1 MPSDRLP
8 GALEFLR
15 EAERLKSTLRS
26 GFTSVGRPE
35 SVAEHTWRL
44 CLMALV
50 FADEFGDIDALRL
63 IKLCIVHDLG
73 EALSGDIPAV
83 MQTEDSGKS
92 VRERADLAVLTRSLD
107 PAKRAE
113 ILSLW
118 EEYEAAAS
126 PEAVLAKGLDKLE
139 TILQHNQGKNPA
151 DSITRSIS
159 AMGRGRPRPIRCSR
173 KSALCS
179 TRRRKRER
187 RHQGPVRAAAPRTP
201 CLRRRRPPLRAG
213 SWRCCGGTPS
223 PSRGASSKRACPS
236 RSSDR

>member
-151 DSITRSIS
+151 DFDYAFNLGYGQRQTSAHPLLAEIRALLDEETKTRAQAS
-159 AMGRGRPRPIRCSR
+159 
-173 KSALCS
+173 
-179 TRRRKRER
+179 
-187 RHQGPVRAAAPRTP
+187 
-201 CLRRRRPPLRAG
+201 
-213 SWRCCGGTPS
+213 GT
-223 PSRGASSKRACPS
+223 G
-236 RSSDR
+236 

>member
-1 MPSDRLP
+1 MSADRIL
-8 GALEFLR
+8 GALRFLK

-26 GFTSVGRPE
+26 GYTSMGRPE

-50 FADEFGDIDALRL
+50 LADEFEGIDSLRL

-83 MQTEDSGKS
+83 MQTDGMNKS
-92 VRERADLAVLTRSLD
+92 SRERADLETLTEALD

-113 ILSLW
+113 ILALW

-126 PEAVLAKGLDKLE
+126 PEAILAKGLDKLE

-151 DSITRSIS
+151 DFDYAFNLGYGRKQTSAHPLLAEIRTLLDEETR
-159 AMGRGRPRPIRCSR
+159 A
-173 KSALCS
+173 
-179 TRRRKRER
+179 
-187 RHQGPVRAAAPRTP
+187 RAE
-201 CLRRRRPPLRAG
+201 
-213 SWRCCGGTPS
+213 
-223 PSRGASSKRACPS
+223 ASKAV
-236 RSSDR
+236 

>member
-139 TILQHNQGKNPA
+139 TILQHSQGKNPA
-151 DSITRSIS
+151 DFDYAFNLGYGQRQTSAHPLLAEIRALLDEETKTRAQAS
-159 AMGRGRPRPIRCSR
+159 
-173 KSALCS
+173 
-179 TRRRKRER
+179 
-187 RHQGPVRAAAPRTP
+187 
-201 CLRRRRPPLRAG
+201 
-213 SWRCCGGTPS
+213 GT
-223 PSRGASSKRACPS
+223 G
-236 RSSDR
+236 